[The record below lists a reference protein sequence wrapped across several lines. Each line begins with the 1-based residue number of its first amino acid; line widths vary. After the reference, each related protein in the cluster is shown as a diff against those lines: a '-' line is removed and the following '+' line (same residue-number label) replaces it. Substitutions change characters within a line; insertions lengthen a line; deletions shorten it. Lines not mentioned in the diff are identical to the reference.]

1 MDIFEL
7 EHVMKPHKF
16 IFPGKFHIENESKV
30 GEINIEVRNR
40 TELNQWGMY
49 RKCIKSKN
57 MGFDS
62 ALVQYSLNLIRQWIY
77 PKCDKRLNSK
87 TTVYVDVFQKLLN

>member
-40 TELNQWGMY
+40 TELNLVGYESKVY
-49 RKCIKSKN
+49 RIKKYGIRLSL
-57 MGFDS
+57 S
-62 ALVQYSLNLIRQWIY
+62 PVQLEPQ
-77 PKCDKRLNSK
+77 
-87 TTVYVDVFQKLLN
+87 